1 MYYSSVSKKEINDTA
16 TKVENYIKN
25 GGEISKENLQKI
37 TDNKYIDIRVTLRD
51 NKFFAG
57 CDEKS

>member
-37 TDNKYIDIRVTLRD
+37 TDNK
-51 NKFFAG
+51 
-57 CDEKS
+57 